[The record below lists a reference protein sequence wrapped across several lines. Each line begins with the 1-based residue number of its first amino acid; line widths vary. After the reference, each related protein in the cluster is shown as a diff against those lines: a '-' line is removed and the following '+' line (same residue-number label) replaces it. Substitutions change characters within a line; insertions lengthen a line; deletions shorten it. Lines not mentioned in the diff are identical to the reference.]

1 MGKKLRNL
9 ILVFFS
15 VCLIGCGNISDG
27 EYTASVV
34 LTGGSGRAY
43 IESPCNVTVRDG
55 KTMAHIIWSSPNYD
69 YMIVD
74 GETFYPVN
82 TEGNSEFDIPVTLD
96 KEMEIQA
103 DTIAMSTPHLI
114 DYTLF
119 VSLGETSKES
129 GNENDNRAG
138 AEKSGNKADLT
149 HPEIEG
155 ISFVGTDENEF
166 AEEFRIHRYEYGYI
180 VISMSDGRDYLIVP
194 EGSDIPANLSGD
206 IIVLQRPLDR
216 IYLAASGA
224 MCHFD
229 ALGSVG
235 DILLSGT
242 DIDDWYIDSAK
253 EAMESGKLLYG
264 GKFSA
269 PDYEQMVMLDVDVA
283 IENTMILHVPKVQ
296 EKLEQLGIPVFIDRA
311 SYESQPLGRCEWIK
325 VYGVLTGNEEKAKSA
340 FDEQKAQV
348 DLTNDEKSVDKTVV
362 IFSLNSNHQIVT
374 RKAADYFAKMVEIAG
389 GKYLSPT
396 EDEENGS
403 TQATISIEA
412 FYEYAADA
420 DILIYNGTISEV
432 PQSLS
437 DLEKQDVTFS
447 DFKAF
452 KEGNVWYT
460 DKSLYQFAD
469 RTGTIIS
476 NLQSVIAE
484 KCEETEFFHKLN

>member
-1 MGKKLRNL
+1 M
-9 ILVFFS
+9 
-15 VCLIGCGNISDG
+15 
-27 EYTASVV
+27 
-34 LTGGSGRAY
+34 
-43 IESPCNVTVRDG
+43 
-55 KTMAHIIWSSPNYD
+55 
-69 YMIVD
+69 
-74 GETFYPVN
+74 
-82 TEGNSEFDIPVTLD
+82 
-96 KEMEIQA
+96 
-103 DTIAMSTPHLI
+103 
-114 DYTLF
+114 LF
-119 VSLGETSKES
+119 RS
-129 GNENDNRAG
+129 
-138 AEKSGNKADLT
+138 
-149 HPEIEG
+149 
-155 ISFVGTDENEF
+155 
-166 AEEFRIHRYEYGYI
+166 
-180 VISMSDGRDYLIVP
+180 
-194 EGSDIPANLSGD
+194 
-206 IIVLQRPLDR
+206 
-216 IYLAASGA
+216 
-224 MCHFD
+224 
-229 ALGSVG
+229 
-235 DILLSGT
+235 
-242 DIDDWYIDSAK
+242 
-253 EAMESGKLLYG
+253 
-264 GKFSA
+264 
-269 PDYEQMVMLDVDVA
+269 
-283 IENTMILHVPKVQ
+283 
-296 EKLEQLGIPVFIDRA
+296 
-311 SYESQPLGRCEWIK
+311 
-325 VYGVLTGNEEKAKSA
+325 
-340 FDEQKAQV
+340 V

>member
-43 IESPCNVTVRDG
+43 IESPCMVTVKDG
-55 KTMAHIIWSSPNYD
+55 DILAHIKWSSPNYD

-82 TEGNSEFDIPVTLD
+82 SEGNSEFVIPVTLG
-96 KEMEIQA
+96 KEMDIQA
-103 DTIAMSTPHLI
+103 DTTAMSTPHLI
-114 DYTLF
+114 DYKLLI
-119 VSLGETSKES
+119 SLGEKSGDTETGKENAIQSKE
-129 GNENDNRAG
+129 
-138 AEKSGNKADLT
+138 AESIDDLT
-149 HPEIEG
+149 PPQIDG
-155 ISFVGTDENEF
+155 LSYLQTDDNEY
-166 AEEFRIHRYEYGYI
+166 ADGFRIHRYEGGYT
-180 VISMSDGRDYLIVP
+180 VISMSDNRDYLIIP
-194 EGSDIPANLSGD
+194 EGGEVPDDPDGD
-206 IIVLQRPLDR
+206 IIVLQKPMDR

-229 ALGSVG
+229 TLGSVG

-242 DIDDWYIDSAK
+242 DVDDWYIDSAK
-253 EAMESGKLLYG
+253 EAMVSGKLLYG
-264 GKFSA
+264 GKYSA
-269 PDYEQMVMLDVDVA
+269 PDYEQMVMMDIDVA

-296 EKLEQLGIPVFIDRA
+296 EKIEQLGIPVFIDRA
-311 SYESQPLGRCEWIK
+311 SYEQQPLGRCEWIK
-325 VYGVLTGNEEKAKSA
+325 VYGVLTGNEEKAKTSFA
-340 FDEQKAQV
+340 EQKAQV
-348 DLTNDEKSVDKTVV
+348 DLTKDQKSGDKTVV
-362 IFSLNSNHQIVT
+362 IFSVNSNHQIVT
-374 RKAADYFAKMVEIAG
+374 RKSSDYFAKMVEMAG
-389 GKYLSPT
+389 GNYLSPI

-403 TQATISIEA
+403 AQATISIEA